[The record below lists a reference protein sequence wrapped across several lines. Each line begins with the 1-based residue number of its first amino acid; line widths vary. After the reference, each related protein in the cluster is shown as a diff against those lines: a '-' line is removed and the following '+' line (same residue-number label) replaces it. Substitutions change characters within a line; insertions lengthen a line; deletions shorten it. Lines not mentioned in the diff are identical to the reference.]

1 MRQRRA
7 SYLSILASL
16 FLAAMLTLSFSNS
29 FAYQTEDL
37 SSDPALEEKRR
48 STELR
53 ERMTALYAQGRYNE
67 AIDVANEILN
77 LDPENGIAYLYKN
90 MAETRIMEGRTAPP
104 VVTNLPTPAPRPTPE
119 PYVPPPVQPTV
130 RKSSFS
136 MSDIKDNPVLMGIV
150 IVLGV
155 LVLVAIVLG
164 IYVMRR
170 PKEEPVY
177 ATAAKKPGGK
187 KGSMT
192 DMPTQ
197 KGSSMLSD
205 MPTRGG
211 LADMPTGGS
220 LADMP
225 TGGRPIDR
233 PTKRGLADM
242 PTASEPVYANR
253 PAPAAADPHPSVH
266 HTNEPLVSDDE
277 IPRPVMK
284 HSPPVAPVAVVA
296 ASSTPP
302 APEPDDELK
311 SSISL
316 DLSDSQVDDIQ
327 ATGHGPMDAP
337 AAPPFTPTGSKSTG
351 SRSMPLP
358 PIAGAAAA
366 GAAAG
371 FAAAPP
377 PDTATGAPP
386 LSEGDTVL
394 PAKPGS
400 VPLFVGG
407 DDDPFAAPPP
417 SLASAP
423 PAKRPA
429 PGKPPTSI
437 PAPASSTGVQKDE
450 PTGLSYNS
458 LMFGGDAPPSLAGA
472 PKPPAKQP
480 AKPPASVPEPVEDP
494 DNLTKTS
501 FNRQFNEV
509 MMGPGAEKTGI
520 HIDMSAPSGEGDA
533 PPAGSEPT
541 HIPAKVS
548 AKPALELDATQQIE
562 PVTAAPNPAQVGGA
576 SSSSMFQRQLEA
588 GKAAFNGGDFAKAVQ
603 CLSVAATL
611 RPTDMEVRALL
622 DEARKK
628 RRA

>member
-7 SYLSILASL
+7 SFLSLLGSL
-16 FLAAMLTLSFSNS
+16 FLAALLTLSISHS

-37 SSDPALEEKRR
+37 SSDPQLEEKRR
-48 STELR
+48 SKELLD
-53 ERMTALYAQGRYNE
+53 RMNALYAQGRYNE
-67 AIDVANEILN
+67 SIDVANEILAV
-77 LDPENGIAYLYKN
+77 DPGNGIAYLFKSR
-90 MAETRIMEGRTAPP
+90 AETRIMEGRTAPP
-104 VVTNLPTPAPRPTPE
+104 AVTNLPTPAPRPTPE

-130 RKSSFS
+130 RKSSFR

-150 IVLGV
+150 IVLAV
-155 LVLVAIVLG
+155 LVVVAIVLG

-177 ATAAKKPGGK
+177 ATAQKKGGGK

-197 KGSSMLSD
+197 KSSMLSD
-205 MPTRGG
+205 MPTRSG
-211 LADMPTGGS
+211 LSDLPTGGVMMS
-220 LADMP
+220 
-225 TGGRPIDR
+225 DR

-253 PAPAAADPHPSVH
+253 PAPTAAEPHPSAQPM
-266 HTNEPLVSDDE
+266 NEPLVSDDE

-284 HSPPVAPVAVVA
+284 HAPPAAAPVVTTP

-302 APEPDDELK
+302 VAEPEEEFR
-311 SSISL
+311 SSINL

-327 ATGHGPMDAP
+327 ATGHGRMDAP
-337 AAPPFTPTGSKSTG
+337 AAPPFTPTGSKSTS
-351 SRSMPLP
+351 SRSMALP

-386 LSEGDTVL
+386 ISEGDTVM
-394 PAKPGS
+394 PARGS

-423 PAKRPA
+423 PPKKPT
-429 PGKPPTSI
+429 PGKPPASI
-437 PAPASSTGVQKDE
+437 PAPKSSAEVPKDE

-458 LMFGGDAPPSLAGA
+458 LMFGGDAPPSLASA
-472 PKPPAKQP
+472 PPPKKA
-480 AKPPASVPEPVEDP
+480 PEPAPAPVEEDEMS
-494 DNLTKTS
+494 KTS

-520 HIDMSAPSGEGDA
+520 HIDMSGPSGGDDA
-533 PPAGSEPT
+533 PPAGTEPT
-541 HIPAKVS
+541 HIPMKAS
-548 AKPALELDATQQIE
+548 AKPSLELDATQQIE
-562 PVTAAPNPAQVGGA
+562 PVTAAPNPAAVGGA

-588 GKAAFNGGDFAKAVQ
+588 GKAAYNGGDYAKAVQ

-611 RPTDMEVRALL
+611 RPTDMEVRQLL